1 MALQISIEDSFIN
14 ELEFY
19 LDTKFD
25 KYSRDRITN
34 YLVKYKS
41 LIPKPHP
48 IILKKEKI
56 VYKYIRAKDISTKE
70 GIIRLDTDKIIDTV
84 CNVTHIKKERLYST
98 KRDSEIV
105 TARHIAMFLLKD
117 LAGLSL
123 FSIGKIF
130 NKHHSTVIYAI
141 SHVTK
146 MVEIK
151 DENYTYY
158 IHEANK
164 ILHSNQLKKT
174 A

>member
-1 MALQISIEDSFIN
+1 MALNISPEQEFIS
-14 ELEFY
+14 ELEVYF
-19 LDTKFD
+19 DTKFD
-25 KYSRDRITN
+25 KYTKNRITG
-34 YLVKYKS
+34 YLKDYKKS
-41 LIPKPHP
+41 IPKSTP
-48 IILKKEKI
+48 IIVNKEKI
-56 VYKYIRAKDISTKE
+56 VYKYIRAKDVDSPENIVRIDNDE
-70 GIIRLDTDKIIDTV
+70 IIDTV
-84 CNVTHIKKERLYST
+84 CNVTHIKKEKLYST
-98 KRDSEIV
+98 KRDREIV

-158 IHEANK
+158 IHESNK
-164 ILHSNQLKKT
+164 ILHSKQLKQS

>member
-1 MALQISIEDSFIN
+1 MSLPINIEDSFIN
-14 ELEFY
+14 NLESYF
-19 LDTKFD
+19 DTKFD
-25 KYSRDRITN
+25 KYTRNRITT
-34 YLVKYKS
+34 YLVEYKS
-41 LIPKPHP
+41 LIPQQKP
-48 IILKKEKI
+48 IILNKEKI
-56 VYKYIRAKDISTKE
+56 VYKYIQTKDISIKE
-70 GIIRLDTDKIIDTV
+70 GAVRIDTDKIIDTV

-151 DENYTYY
+151 DENYTFY

-164 ILHSNQLKKT
+164 ILHSNQLKKS